1 MIDIKNVTMKFD
13 MGIEKGFSFKQLF
26 INMLD
31 PKLRKTRKK
40 GKSYFLALDD
50 VSFHVKPGEV
60 IGLIGSN
67 GA

>member
-31 PKLRKTRKK
+31 PRERKK
-40 GKSYFLALDD
+40 TKRKKVFL
-50 VSFHVKPGEV
+50 
-60 IGLIGSN
+60 
-67 GA
+67 

>member
-31 PKLRKTRKK
+31 PREKERKTKRKK
-40 GKSYFLALDD
+40 VFL
-50 VSFHVKPGEV
+50 
-60 IGLIGSN
+60 
-67 GA
+67 

>member
-31 PKLRKTRKK
+31 PRERKK
-40 GKSYFLALDD
+40 KQKEKKVFL
-50 VSFHVKPGEV
+50 
-60 IGLIGSN
+60 
-67 GA
+67 